1 MGDCCSIKEKIV
13 LAIGIG
19 TQMGDSE
26 KAPQIMQMQARATAG
41 WREDV
46 MCSGISFC
54 RQSALPRDAE
64 RTQITVLFLSF
75 QGSHI

>member
-41 WREDV
+41 
-46 MCSGISFC
+46 
-54 RQSALPRDAE
+54 
-64 RTQITVLFLSF
+64 
-75 QGSHI
+75 